1 MIKLNKIYKTI
12 QDNLAIVILLPTI
25 LGGLWQLIEL
35 SLLSFSFVRFFSVTQ
50 LLPDGLII
58 LSMLFLLYIPY
69 YFGINKFKLKFD
81 RKILNL
87 NVDRL
92 KNINNF
98 IKNSLSS
105 KLVYV
110 ENPIYRKENI
120 IFELLI
126 VILIPI
132 FFYLFFKFTN
142 IYDELI
148 NDFNFIIFI
157 FNFSIIIPFLYIF
170 LSGLFIL
177 LIHFFESKFFSK
189 IEKYSINKPLVKELL
204 IFPIKII
211 GGIVIIL
218 MILFPMKI
226 ASFFHEKYLLPKNLK
241 NLDYLD
247 KTLNNKN
254 YQSNKIVYLND
265 KYIFIEHKIDKTISI
280 EIVKFDDLFE
290 KDIYKVII
298 EKE

>member
-1 MIKLNKIYKTI
+1 M
-12 QDNLAIVILLPTI
+12 
-25 LGGLWQLIEL
+25 
-35 SLLSFSFVRFFSVTQ
+35 
-50 LLPDGLII
+50 
-58 LSMLFLLYIPY
+58 
-69 YFGINKFKLKFD
+69 
-81 RKILNL
+81 
-87 NVDRL
+87 
-92 KNINNF
+92 
-98 IKNSLSS
+98 
-105 KLVYV
+105 
-110 ENPIYRKENI
+110 
-120 IFELLI
+120 I

-226 ASFFHEKYLLPKNLK
+226 ASFF
-241 NLDYLD
+241 
-247 KTLNNKN
+247 
-254 YQSNKIVYLND
+254 
-265 KYIFIEHKIDKTISI
+265 F
-280 EIVKFDDLFE
+280 
-290 KDIYKVII
+290 
-298 EKE
+298 